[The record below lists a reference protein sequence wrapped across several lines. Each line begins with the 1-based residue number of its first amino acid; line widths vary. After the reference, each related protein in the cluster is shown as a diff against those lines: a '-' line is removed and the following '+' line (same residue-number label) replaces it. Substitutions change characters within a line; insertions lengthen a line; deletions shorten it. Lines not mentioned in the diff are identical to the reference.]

1 MESEYLHFG
10 LNLLAVMALLIG
22 LGFVLKKINKV
33 KYKGNKQIN
42 IINVVS
48 IGAKEKI
55 ILLEANGSTLLI
67 GATANHI
74 ETLHR
79 FNDLEPLQSDKQR
92 EPVFRDEMMKLME

>member
-22 LGFVLKKINKV
+22 LGFLLKKINKV
-33 KYKGNKQIN
+33 KYSGNKQIK
-42 IINVVS
+42 IMNVVS

-55 ILLEANGSTLLI
+55 ILLEVNGSTLLI

-74 ETLHR
+74 EMLHK
-79 FNDLEPLQSDKQR
+79 FSDLEPLHSDQHR
-92 EPVFRDEMMKLME
+92 EPIFKEEMLKLME